1 MTRIFGNGRY
11 ANVTATV
18 ALVIALGGT
27 SYAAIKL
34 PANSV
39 TSKTVKDKTLLGKDF
54 KPGQLPAGPRGADGA
69 RGAPGPFGPAGG
81 AGPAGAPGAAG
92 VQGPQ
97 GSGSGDG
104 QSFALPNRDYSL
116 VINNPVVVGSAAL
129 GAGKWLVTAKSI
141 ASNNSPSTEGH
152 VTCDLV
158 IGTTTADTLGTGM
171 DNGASGTTEVLLTG
185 IATVGAAP
193 NDNAIVRCA
202 NTSDTGNY
210 SGTMITVVRVS

>member
-39 TSKTVKDKTLLGKDF
+39 TSKTVKDKTLLSKDF
-54 KPGQLPAGPRGADGA
+54 KPGQLPAGPRGSEGA
-69 RGAPGPFGPAGG
+69 RGAPGPFGPAGAAG
-81 AGPAGAPGAAG
+81 AAGAPGAAG
-92 VQGPQ
+92 PQGPQ
-97 GSGSGDG
+97 GAGSGDG
-104 QSFALPNRDYSL
+104 QSFALPNKDYSL
-116 VINNPVVVGSAAL
+116 VISNPVVVGSAAL
-129 GAGKWLVTAKSI
+129 GAGKWLVTAKTI
-141 ASNNSPSTEGH
+141 ATNNSAAIEGH

-158 IGTTTADTLGTGM
+158 VGTTTADTLGTGL
-171 DNGASGTTEVLLTG
+171 DNGASGTTEVVLTG

-193 NDNAIVRCA
+193 NDNAILRCA
-202 NTSDTGNY
+202 NTSNDGNY
-210 SGTMITVVRVS
+210 AGTMITAVRVS